1 MATRTVHDTSLPAN
15 PGSETALDLT
25 QPQNRALRKR
35 DQSRE
40 RQRRWYRDQTLHG
53 RVKVSG
59 MVTRRHAAAI
69 RDLIR
74 AMEENPECEPVL
86 NLRDPATGRF
96 VPFR

>member
-1 MATRTVHDTSLPAN
+1 
-15 PGSETALDLT
+15 
-25 QPQNRALRKR
+25 
-35 DQSRE
+35 
-40 RQRRWYRDQTLHG
+40 
-53 RVKVSG
+53 